1 MDGDD
6 WDLGNLLLGLGYVDR
21 KETRELMAFDS
32 LQ

>member
-21 KETRELMAFDS
+21 KEIRELMAFDS